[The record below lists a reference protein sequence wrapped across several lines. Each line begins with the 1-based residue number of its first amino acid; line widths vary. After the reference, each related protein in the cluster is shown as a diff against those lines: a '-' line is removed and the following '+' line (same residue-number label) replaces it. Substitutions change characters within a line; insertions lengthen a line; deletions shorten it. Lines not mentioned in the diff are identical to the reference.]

1 MKRSQWL
8 ITIFGVEL
16 LLALL
21 LVYNYGYLTARRQNA
36 PLPVALVADNV
47 QAQPAVSPTVASAA
61 PPSTLIPELSP
72 AILSLFDPLPGE
84 ATPGNYKISDD
95 LINLGRM
102 LWYDPRLS
110 ISQQQSCNTC
120 HPLDRYGAD
129 GLPVSVG
136 ANGQT
141 VKRNA
146 QSVYN
151 SAFHIAQFWD
161 GRAPTVEEQAKV
173 PILGSGEMAMLS
185 PAQVEAVVRSI
196 PGYEALFA
204 AAFADD
210 PGPITY
216 AKVSQAIGA
225 FERRLVTPSRFDLFL
240 SGDYAR
246 LTPDEQRG
254 LATFVSV
261 GCTTCHVGVT
271 VGGLLFKKL
280 GEVQPYSTSDLGRF
294 EITRAE
300 ADRYVFK
307 VQSLRNIVKTAP
319 YLHDGSIQTLDEMV
333 RLMGWYQLG
342 KQLTDTEVT
351 SIITFLNTLTG
362 EIPVDY
368 ITPPALPESGPDT
381 QLAYQ
386 VQ

>member
-8 ITIFGVEL
+8 ITILGVEL
-16 LLALL
+16 LLTLL
-21 LVYNYGYLTARRQNA
+21 LVYNYGYLTARRQN
-36 PLPVALVADNV
+36 VQMIADNV
-47 QAQPAVSPTVASAA
+47 QAQPAVAPTAASANSQSA
-61 PPSTLIPELSP
+61 LIPELSP
-72 AILSLFDPLPGE
+72 SVLSLFDPLPGE
-84 ATPGNYKISDD
+84 ATPGNYEISAD
-95 LINLGRM
+95 LVNLGRM

-110 ISQQQSCNTC
+110 INQQQSCNTC

-129 GLPVSVG
+129 GLAVSVG

-196 PGYEALFA
+196 PGYEPLFV
-204 AAFADD
+204 AAFAND
-210 PGPITY
+210 PGAITY

-225 FERRLVTPSRFDLFL
+225 FERRLVTPSRFDRFL
-240 SGDYAR
+240 AGDYTQ
-246 LTPDEQRG
+246 LTADEQRG
-254 LATFVSV
+254 LVTFVSV
-261 GCTTCHVGVT
+261 GCTTCHVGIT

-280 GEVQPYSTSDLGRF
+280 GEIQPYSTADLGRF
-294 EITRAE
+294 EITGAE
-300 ADRYVFK
+300 SDRYVFK
-307 VQSLRNIVKTAP
+307 VQSLRNIAKTAP

-342 KQLTDTEVT
+342 KQLTDAEVA

-362 EIPVDY
+362 EIPTDY
-368 ITPPALPESGPDT
+368 IAPTALPESGPDT

-386 VQ
+386 TK